1 MMMTLSA
8 EDRDELRRWALCG
21 AFVLAAHA
29 ALVVALVAWREPL
42 TEGDQGEDAILVE
55 LAPMEVPPEPRTD
68 LPPGPQQVEAD
79 ATPDKPVAEAE
90 KKTEPLP
97 QQESEAALAPVQ
109 PETAPKPPV
118 REENPA
124 PATTAPQQA
133 RSRTAAPTWKRQ
145 IVAILERNKRYP
157 PQARARHE
165 QGVPQLAFSIDR
177 EGHVLSSRIAMSS
190 GSAALDEET
199 LALLR
204 RSEPFPAPPPEIP
217 GSEISFIVSIRYII
231 R

>member
-8 EDRDELRRWALCG
+8 EDRDGLRRWALCG

-29 ALVVALVAWREPL
+29 ALVTALVAWREPL

-55 LAPMEVPPEPRTD
+55 LAPMEVPPELRTD

-97 QQESEAALAPVQ
+97 QQESEAVLAPVQ
-109 PETAPKPPV
+109 PETAPQPPV

-145 IVAILERNKRYP
+145 IGRHPGAEQALYYP
-157 PQARARHE
+157 PQARARPE

-177 EGHVLSSRIAMSS
+177 EAKLPSPDVFFGRHGGVK
-190 GSAALDEET
+190 
-199 LALLR
+199 
-204 RSEPFPAPPPEIP
+204 
-217 GSEISFIVSIRYII
+217 
-231 R
+231 